1 MFLAVYLII
10 GILTPTQLQQ
20 PDKLCNKGKQCECY
34 VFVYSATWSSAVS
47 KSCNQSVSLSNNME
61 YMLTLII
68 YDADDSEYLYVNSVD
83 IG

>member
-34 VFVYSATWSSAVS
+34 VFVYSAT
-47 KSCNQSVSLSNNME
+47 
-61 YMLTLII
+61 
-68 YDADDSEYLYVNSVD
+68 
-83 IG
+83 